1 VCKQEYVLQY
11 IKRKERVTST
21 SLGYPPSLFNKN
33 STLKAVLFETRH
45 CVCVGVSVRAHAYVR
60 ARVRVCM
67 RGHVHVRVRVHAR
80 VRVCMGIRGSIM
92 CVLHAAGDMWLWLCV
107 RVRTMREW
115 VRRVKIVE
123 NMHRNVEY

>member
-1 VCKQEYVLQY
+1 MFYGEWKEKKAAVLEIRRCVCKQEYVLQY

-33 STLKAVLFETRH
+33 STLKDVLFETRH
-45 CVCVGVSVRAHAYVR
+45 CVCVGVSVRAHAYVRAR

-80 VRVCMGIRGSIM
+80 VRVCVGIR
-92 CVLHAAGDMWLWLCV
+92 A
-107 RVRTMREW
+107 
-115 VRRVKIVE
+115 
-123 NMHRNVEY
+123 